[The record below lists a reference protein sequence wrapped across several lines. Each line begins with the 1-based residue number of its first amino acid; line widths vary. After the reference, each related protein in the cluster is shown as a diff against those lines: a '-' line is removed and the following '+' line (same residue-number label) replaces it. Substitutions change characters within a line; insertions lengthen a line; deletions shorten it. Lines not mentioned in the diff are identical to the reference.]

1 MYASLDG
8 TVQIV
13 NNHVSNQTETDNHVQ
28 AMVHVDTTTEIRSC
42 ARAVHTGLAIIVNS
56 AVLVMLHTPKV
67 VQGTEHALPKMVQLY
82 VSVSQVGM
90 GTIARARPNI
100 RVLVTGLALT
110 MPSANALTTRAAR
123 LKYILPVHTANDAK
137 KIGSAAHAICI
148 AIRQKNMCPRP
159 TPMAFP

>member
-1 MYASLDG
+1 MTKILSR
-8 TVQIV
+8 VPV
-13 NNHVSNQTETDNHVQ
+13 
-28 AMVHVDTTTEIRSC
+28 IRI
-42 ARAVHTGLAIIVNS
+42 GLAIFVNNGVP
-56 AVLVMLHTPKV
+56 AMLHTPKV

-82 VSVSQVGM
+82 ASVSRVGM

-100 RVLVTGLALT
+100 RVLVTELAPT

-148 AIRQKNMCPRP
+148 AIRQKDMCPRL
-159 TPMAFP
+159 TPMAFR